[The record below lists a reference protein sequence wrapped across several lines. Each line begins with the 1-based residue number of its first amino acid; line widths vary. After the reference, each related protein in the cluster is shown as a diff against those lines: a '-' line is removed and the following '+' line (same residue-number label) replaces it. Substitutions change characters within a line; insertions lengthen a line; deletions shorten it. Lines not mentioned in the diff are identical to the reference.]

1 MDALAQA
8 RPAMPAGPSGGESH
22 RRGPRVLLVDDHPL
36 WRETV
41 RQVLEQKGVA
51 RTVVEAATA
60 EDALDMARSTSLD
73 VVIMDLDLPGANGV
87 EATARLLEQSP
98 HLRVLVLSGLGER
111 RDVVAAV
118 RAGAA
123 GYLLKTAGAGE
134 IADAVRRLGA
144 GELVFPA
151 TLSDVVLAEL
161 RSPGE
166 RATQPG
172 LREARLER
180 EGDVWA
186 VATDDEVVR
195 VRDTKGL
202 HYLAILLVSPGREHH
217 VSDLLLQVDGASATP
232 GSVTRDDALS
242 IATELGGT
250 GPILDAAAKAAYR
263 KRILELT
270 EDLQEAEAWADL
282 GRAARARAELDALT
296 DQLSAAVGLGGR
308 DRKTGAQSERQR
320 VRVTKAIRTA
330 IKRVAESAPALGT
343 HLDAAVRTG
352 SFCAYAPPESQAVS
366 WTVRT

>member
-1 MDALAQA
+1 
-8 RPAMPAGPSGGESH
+8 
-22 RRGPRVLLVDDHPL
+22 
-36 WRETV
+36 
-41 RQVLEQKGVA
+41 
-51 RTVVEAATA
+51 
-60 EDALDMARSTSLD
+60 
-73 VVIMDLDLPGANGV
+73 
-87 EATARLLEQSP
+87 
-98 HLRVLVLSGLGER
+98 VLSGLGER

-161 RSPGE
+161 RSSGE

-186 VATDDEVVR
+186 VATDEEVVR

-232 GSVTRDDALS
+232 RSVTRDDALS

-308 DRKTGAQSERQR
+308 DRAGE
-320 VRVTKAIRTA
+320 
-330 IKRVAESAPALGT
+330 AESRMRSDHGHRPP
-343 HLDAAVRTG
+343 AVRRRRNLREQRIDQCG
-352 SFCAYAPPESQAVS
+352 ERVGVAGVEPAGDRRRAHPHAVAPHRSGPGPAGDRHRHAARSPPLDRPVEAAG
-366 WTVRT
+366 